1 MFRPLGLVTCTVVM
15 TDASTSGCG
24 AVCEGVP
31 TSGLWLESHSRWHIN
46 HLELK
51 VVSLALVAFLSQL
64 EQQHVLIHTDNM
76 SVVSYITCQ
85 GGVLQSPFQAGCKLI
100 VIYFPSER

>member
-1 MFRPLGLVTCTVVM
+1 MSSSERAYNISGCVFRPLGLVTCTVVM

-31 TSGLWLESHSRWHIN
+31 TSGLWLESHTRWHIN

-76 SVVSYITCQ
+76 SVVSYI
-85 GGVLQSPFQAGCKLI
+85 L
-100 VIYFPSER
+100 